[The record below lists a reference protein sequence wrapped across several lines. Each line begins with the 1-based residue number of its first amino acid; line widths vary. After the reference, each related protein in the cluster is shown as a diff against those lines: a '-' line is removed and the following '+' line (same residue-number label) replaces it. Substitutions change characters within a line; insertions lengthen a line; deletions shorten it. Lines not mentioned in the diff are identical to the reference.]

1 MEVRVRGGRRATG
14 RTLTVLFL
22 GLALLGLGLAPAAS
36 GAAMFYARGGGG
48 NTKASCA
55 QGDECNL
62 QKAVKEANAAG
73 PGSSVVLVPGPE
85 FTPSSPVLMV
95 GIDVGGEPGAPRPTV
110 VAPSEEEAFGILSG
124 ANLHDVNVISEDTFT
139 PLAVVE
145 GSVERAFVESK
156 DAGAACLLFNAVL
169 IDTVCL
175 GREADGVQMGGS
187 TATYHA
193 YLHNVDAIGSL
204 IGIQI
209 FAPLEAGKE
218 NRLEATNTIAIGGPT
233 YDDVSVSGDAGGAQA
248 LFSNSDYAA
257 TNISGASEN
266 LRITA
271 AGTGGNI
278 IAPPQFVAASSGDFH
293 QLATSPTVDA
303 GLTVSTNG
311 ELDLDRNPRAL
322 SAHPTC
328 DSTAGP
334 TDIGAYELVAPVPT
348 CAPPPSKE
356 ESKDAPPP
364 PAPVPA
370 PAPGTSLKRA
380 KIDADAGT
388 ATFTFAGSGQVTGF
402 ACELI
407 RPHRK
412 GVKAK
417 KPKFASCG
425 SPKAYKHLTPGHY
438 TFKVEAGGAGGV
450 DPSPAVRK
458 FRIPG

>member
-1 MEVRVRGGRRATG
+1 MAVRVRGVRRATG
-14 RTLTVLFL
+14 RTLKVLFL
-22 GLALLGLGLAPAAS
+22 GLALLGLGVVPAAS
-36 GAAMFYARGGGG
+36 AAATFYARGGGG

-62 QKAVKEANAAG
+62 QKAVKEANAVG

-85 FTPSSPVLMV
+85 FTPSSPVLLV

-110 VAPSEEEAFGILSG
+110 VAPAEEEAFGILSEG
-124 ANLHDVNVISEDTFT
+124 NLHDVNITSEDGFT
-139 PLAVVE
+139 PLEVVE

-156 DAGAACLLFNAVL
+156 DAGAACVLFDAVM
-169 IDTVCL
+169 IDSVCL
-175 GREADGVQMGGS
+175 GREADGVLMGGS

-204 IGIQI
+204 YGLQI
-209 FAPLEAGKE
+209 YAPLEAGKE

-233 YDDVSVSGDAGGAQA
+233 LDDVSVRGDVGGAQA
-248 LFSNSDYAA
+248 LFSNSDYAS
-257 TNISGASEN
+257 TEVNGASEN

-278 IAPPQFVAASSGDFH
+278 TAPPQFVAASAGDFH
-293 QLATSPTVDA
+293 QVAASPTVDA

-334 TDIGAYELVAPVPT
+334 TDIGAYELVAPVST
-348 CAPPPSKE
+348 CGPPANGV
-356 ESKDAPPP
+356 SKDAPPP
-364 PAPVPA
+364 PAP
-370 PAPGTSLKRA
+370 PAPGTTLKKA

-407 RPHRK
+407 RVHGK
-412 GVKAK
+412 GGKAK
-417 KPKFASCG
+417 RPRFASCS
-425 SPKAYKHLTPGHY
+425 SPKAYKHLSPGRY
-438 TFKVEAGGAGGV
+438 TFKVEARGVGGV
-450 DPSPAVRK
+450 DPTPAVRT
-458 FRIPG
+458 FRIRDE

>member
-1 MEVRVRGGRRATG
+1 MEVRVRDGRRVTG
-14 RTLTVLFL
+14 RTVTVLFL
-22 GLALLGLGLAPAAS
+22 GLALLGLGLVPAAS
-36 GAAMFYARGGGG
+36 GAATFYARGGGG

-85 FTPSSPVLMV
+85 FTPSGPVLLV
-95 GIDVGGEPGAPRPTV
+95 GIDVGGEPDAPRPTV
-110 VAPSEEEAFGILSG
+110 VAPAEEEAFGIRSE
-124 ANLHDVNVISEDTFT
+124 ANLHDVNVINEGSNT
-139 PLAVVE
+139 PLAVNE
-145 GSVERAFVESK
+145 GTVERAFVESK
-156 DAGAACLLFNAVL
+156 NAGAACVLFDAVL

-175 GREADGVQMGGS
+175 GRKADGVLMGGS
-187 TATYHA
+187 TATYHV
-193 YLHNVDAIGSL
+193 YLHNVDAIGSVD
-204 IGIQI
+204 GIQV

-218 NRLEATNTIAIGGPT
+218 NRLEATNTIAVGGPT
-233 YDDVSVSGDAGGAQA
+233 FDDVSVSGSIGGAQA
-248 LFSNSDYAA
+248 LFTNSDYAS
-257 TNISGASEN
+257 TTIFGASEN
-266 LRITA
+266 LRITP
-271 AGTGGNI
+271 AGTNGNI
-278 IAPPQFVAASSGDFH
+278 TAPPQFVAASSFDFH

-334 TDIGAYELVAPVPT
+334 TDIGAYELVPPLPS
-348 CAPPPSKE
+348 CAPPLNE
-356 ESKDAPPP
+356 IRKDAPP
-364 PAPVPA
+364 A
-370 PAPGTSLKRA
+370 APGTTLRRA
-380 KIDADAGT
+380 KIDAKAGT
-388 ATFTFAGSGQVTGF
+388 ATFTFTGSGQVTGF

-412 GVKAK
+412 GGKAK
-417 KPKFASCG
+417 KPKFASCN

-438 TFKVEAGGAGGV
+438 TFKVEAHGAGGV
-450 DPSPAVRK
+450 DPTPAVRK

>member
-1 MEVRVRGGRRATG
+1 MEVRVRGVRRTTG

-22 GLALLGLGLAPAAS
+22 GLALLGLGLVPAAS
-36 GAAMFYARGGGG
+36 AAATFYARGGGG

-73 PGSSVVLVPGPE
+73 PGSSVVMVSGPE
-85 FTPSSPVLMV
+85 FTPSSPVLPV

-110 VAPSEEEAFGILSG
+110 VAPAEEEAFGILSD
-124 ANLHDVNVISEDTFT
+124 ANLHDVNITSEDSYT

-156 DAGAACLLFNAVL
+156 DAGAACVLFNAVL

-187 TATYHA
+187 SATYHA

-204 IGIQI
+204 YGLQI
-209 FAPLEAGKE
+209 YAPLEAGKE
-218 NRLEATNTIAIGGPT
+218 NRLEATNTIAIGGT
-233 YDDVSVSGDAGGAQA
+233 FDDVSVRGDVGGAQA
-248 LFSNSDYAA
+248 LFSNSDYAS
-257 TNISGASEN
+257 TEVNGASEN
-266 LRITA
+266 LRITP
-271 AGTGGNI
+271 AGTNGNI
-278 IAPPQFVAASSGDFH
+278 TAPPQFVAASAGDFH

-303 GLTVSTNG
+303 GLTSSTNG

-334 TDIGAYELVAPVPT
+334 TDIGAYELVAPVPV
-348 CAPPPSKE
+348 CSLPPGGGGDKVV
-356 ESKDAPPP
+356 PPP
-364 PAPVPA
+364 PAP
-370 PAPGTSLKRA
+370 GTTLKRA
-380 KIDADAGT
+380 KIDAKAGR
-388 ATFTFAGSGQVTGF
+388 ATFTFAGSSQVTGF
-402 ACELI
+402 SCELI

-412 GVKAK
+412 GGKAK
-417 KPKFASCG
+417 KPKFASCS
-425 SPKAYKHLTPGHY
+425 SPKAYKHLAPGHY
-438 TFKVEAGGAGGV
+438 TFKVEAHGVGGV
-450 DPSPAVRK
+450 DPTPAVRT

>member
-1 MEVRVRGGRRATG
+1 VV
-14 RTLTVLFL
+14 FL
-22 GLALLGLGLAPAAS
+22 GLALLGLGLVPAVS
-36 GAAMFYARGGGG
+36 GAATFYARGGGG

-62 QKAVKEANAAG
+62 QKAVNEANAAG
-73 PGSSVVLVPGPE
+73 PGSSVVMVAGPE
-85 FTPSSPVLMV
+85 FTPSSPVLPV

-110 VAPSEEEAFGILSG
+110 VAPAEEEAFGILSD
-124 ANLHDVNVISEDTFT
+124 ANLHDVNITSEDSYT

-156 DAGAACLLFNAVL
+156 NAGAACVLFNAVL

-187 TATYHA
+187 SATYHA

-204 IGIQI
+204 YGLQI
-209 FAPLEAGKE
+209 YAPLEAGKE
-218 NRLEATNTIAIGGPT
+218 NRLEATNTIAIGGT
-233 YDDVSVSGDAGGAQA
+233 FDDVSVRGDVGGAQA
-248 LFSNSDYAA
+248 LFSNSDYAS
-257 TNISGASEN
+257 TEVNGASEN
-266 LRITA
+266 LRITP
-271 AGTGGNI
+271 AGTNGNI
-278 IAPPQFVAASSGDFH
+278 TAPPQFVAASAGDFH

-328 DSTAGP
+328 ASTAGP
-334 TDIGAYELVAPVPT
+334 TDIGAYELVAPVPV
-348 CAPPPSKE
+348 CSLPPGGGVDKVVP
-356 ESKDAPPP
+356 PPP
-364 PAPVPA
+364 PAP
-370 PAPGTSLKRA
+370 GTTLKRA
-380 KIDADAGT
+380 KIDAKAGT
-388 ATFTFAGSGQVTGF
+388 ATFTFAGSGQVSGF

-412 GVKAK
+412 GSMAK
-417 KPKFASCG
+417 KPKFASCT
-425 SPKAYKHLTPGHY
+425 SPKAYKHLSPGHY
-438 TFKVEAGGAGGV
+438 TFKVEASGVGGV
-450 DPSPAVRK
+450 DPTPAVRT

>member
-1 MEVRVRGGRRATG
+1 
-14 RTLTVLFL
+14 
-22 GLALLGLGLAPAAS
+22 
-36 GAAMFYARGGGG
+36 
-48 NTKASCA
+48 
-55 QGDECNL
+55 
-62 QKAVKEANAAG
+62 
-73 PGSSVVLVPGPE
+73 
-85 FTPSSPVLMV
+85 MV

-110 VAPSEEEAFGILSG
+110 VAPTEEEAFGIRSD
-124 ANLHDVNVISEDTFT
+124 ANLHDVNITGEGSNT
-139 PLAVVE
+139 PLAVNE

-156 DAGAACLLFNAVL
+156 DAGAACVLFDAVL

-175 GREADGVQMGGS
+175 GRKADAVLMGGS

-193 YLHNVDAIGSL
+193 YLHNVDAIGAVD
-204 IGIQI
+204 GIQI

-233 YDDVSVSGDAGGAQA
+233 FDDVSVSGSTGGAQA
-248 LFSNSDYAA
+248 LFTNSDYAS
-257 TNISGASEN
+257 TTIFGASEN

-278 IAPPQFVAASSGDFH
+278 TAPPQFVAASSLDFH

-328 DSTAGP
+328 NSTAGP

-348 CAPPPSKE
+348 CAPPPSNEIRKV
-356 ESKDAPPP
+356 APP
-364 PAPVPA
+364 V
-370 PAPGTSLKRA
+370 APGTTLRKA
-380 KIDADAGT
+380 KIDAKAGT

-402 ACELI
+402 ACELV

-412 GVKAK
+412 GGKAK
-417 KPKFASCG
+417 KPKFASCS
-425 SPKAYKHLTPGHY
+425 SPKSYKHLTPGHY
-438 TFKVEAGGAGGV
+438 TFKVEAGGVGGV
-450 DPSPAVRK
+450 DPTPAVRK

>member
-1 MEVRVRGGRRATG
+1 MEVRVRGVRRATG
-14 RTLTVLFL
+14 RTLAVLFL
-22 GLALLGLGLAPAAS
+22 GLALLGLGLAPAAA
-36 GAAMFYARGGGG
+36 GAATFYARGGGG

-73 PGSSVVLVPGPE
+73 PGSSVVLVAGPE
-85 FTPSSPVLMV
+85 FTPSSPVLPV

-110 VAPSEEEAFGILSG
+110 VAPAEEEAFGILSE
-124 ANLHDVNVISEDTFT
+124 ASLHDVNIINEGSNT

-156 DAGAACLLFNAVL
+156 NAGAACVLFNAVL

-175 GREADGVQMGGS
+175 GRKADGVLMGGS

-193 YLHNVDAIGSL
+193 YLHNVDAIGSVD
-204 IGIQI
+204 GIQI

-218 NRLEATNTIAIGGPT
+218 NRLEASNTIAIGGPT
-233 YDDVSVSGDAGGAQA
+233 FDDVSVSGSTGGAQA
-248 LFSNSDYAA
+248 LFTNSDYAS
-257 TNISGASEN
+257 TTIFGASEN
-266 LRITA
+266 LRITP
-271 AGTGGNI
+271 AGTNGNI
-278 IAPPQFVAASSGDFH
+278 TAPPEFVAASSLDFH

-303 GLTVSTNG
+303 GLTASTNG

-334 TDIGAYELVAPVPT
+334 TDIGAYELVAPLPVCTSPPADGVNKV
-348 CAPPPSKE
+348 APPP
-356 ESKDAPPP
+356 PPP
-364 PAPVPA
+364 PAP
-370 PAPGTSLKRA
+370 GTTLKKA
-380 KIDADAGT
+380 KIDAKAGT

-412 GVKAK
+412 GSKAK
-417 KPKFASCG
+417 KPTFASCT
-425 SPKAYKHLTPGHY
+425 SPKAYKHLIPGHY
-438 TFKVEAGGAGGV
+438 TFKVEAQGAGGV
-450 DPSPAVRK
+450 DPTPAVRT

>member
-1 MEVRVRGGRRATG
+1 MEVRVRGVRRATG

-22 GLALLGLGLAPAAS
+22 GLALLGLGLAPAAF
-36 GAAMFYARGGGG
+36 GAATFYARGGGG

-73 PGSSVVLVPGPE
+73 PGSSVVLVSGPE
-85 FTPSSPVLMV
+85 FTPSSPVLPV

-110 VAPSEEEAFGILSG
+110 VAPAEEEAFGILSD
-124 ANLHDVNVISEDTFT
+124 ANLHDVNVINEGSNT
-139 PLAVVE
+139 PLAVV
-145 GSVERAFVESK
+145 GGTVERAFVESK
-156 DAGAACLLFNAVL
+156 NAGAACVLFNAVL

-175 GREADGVQMGGS
+175 GRKADGVLMGGS

-193 YLHNVDAIGSL
+193 YLHNVDAIGSVD
-204 IGIQI
+204 GIQI
-209 FAPLEAGKE
+209 FTPLEAGKE

-233 YDDVSVSGDAGGAQA
+233 FDDVSVSGSTGGAQA
-248 LFSNSDYAA
+248 IFSNSDYAS
-257 TNISGASEN
+257 TDITGASKN
-266 LRITA
+266 LTITA
-271 AGTGGNI
+271 AGTNGNI

-303 GLTVSTNG
+303 GLAAATNG

-328 DSTAGP
+328 DSVAGP

-348 CAPPPSKE
+348 CAAPSGSAG
-356 ESKDAPPP
+356 SKNAPPP
-364 PAPVPA
+364 PVPA
-370 PAPGTSLKRA
+370 PAPDTTLKKA
-380 KIDADAGT
+380 KIDAKAGS
-388 ATFTFAGSGQVTGF
+388 ATFTFAGSGQVSGF

-412 GVKAK
+412 GGKAK
-417 KPKFASCG
+417 KPSFASCG
-425 SPKAYKHLTPGHY
+425 SPKAYKHLAPGHY
-438 TFKVEAGGAGGV
+438 TFKVEASGAGGV
-450 DPSPAVRK
+450 DPTPAVRA

>member
-1 MEVRVRGGRRATG
+1 
-14 RTLTVLFL
+14 L
-22 GLALLGLGLAPAAS
+22 
-36 GAAMFYARGGGG
+36 
-48 NTKASCA
+48 
-55 QGDECNL
+55 
-62 QKAVKEANAAG
+62 
-73 PGSSVVLVPGPE
+73 
-85 FTPSSPVLMV
+85 V
-95 GIDVGGEPGAPRPTV
+95 GIDVGGEPGVPRPTV
-110 VAPSEEEAFGILSG
+110 VAPSEEEAFGILSE
-124 ANLHDVNVISEDTFT
+124 ANLHDVNVISEDSFT

-156 DAGAACLLFNAVL
+156 DAGAACVLFNAVL

-193 YLHNVDAIGSL
+193 YLHNVDAIGSV

-218 NRLEATNTIAIGGPT
+218 NRLEATNTIAVGGPT
-233 YDDVSVSGDAGGAQA
+233 FDDVSVSGTTGGAQA
-248 LFSNSDYAA
+248 LFTNSDYAS
-257 TNISGASEN
+257 TTIFGPSEN

-278 IAPPQFVAASSGDFH
+278 AAPPQFVAASSLDFH

-334 TDIGAYELVAPVPT
+334 TDIGAYELVAPLPV

-356 ESKDAPPP
+356 VSKDAPPP
-364 PAPVPA
+364 PAPVPVPAPA
-370 PAPGTSLKRA
+370 PAPGTTLKRA
-380 KIDADAGT
+380 RIDADAGT
-388 ATFTFAGSGQVTGF
+388 ATFAFAGSGQVSGF

-412 GVKAK
+412 GTKAK
-417 KPKFASCG
+417 KPRFGSCG
-425 SPKAYKHLTPGHY
+425 SPKAYMHLTPGHY
-438 TFKVEAGGAGGV
+438 TFRVAAGGAGGV
-450 DPSPAVRK
+450 DPTPAVRK